1 VTPIRS
7 ILVDFDGTACPQDVS
22 EALLDAF
29 GDPAWRDLDA
39 EVEYGRIGLRSA
51 IRGQAAM
58 LSGSLEEMLGHAL
71 DRYAVDPT
79 FPPFVRWTE
88 SAGLQLAVVSDGFA
102 FYIGPMLEAAGVG
115 HLEVLTNAM
124 TFPDGRPTLSHPN
137 GHPVCVG
144 CGTCKMLAARRFRER
159 HGTVA
164 FVGEGLSD
172 RFGALYS
179 DLVFAKDRLVSLC
192 QADRIRYVAWEDF
205 HDVRR
210 CLEDLRSNGR
220 SPPGPLDP
228 ATCPGWRTDGGER

>member
-1 VTPIRS
+1 VAPIGS
-7 ILVDFDGTACPQDVS
+7 VLVDFDGTACPQDVS

-29 GDPAWRDLDA
+29 GDAAWRDLDA
-39 EVEYGRIGLRSA
+39 QVEEGRMGLRAA
-51 IRGQAAM
+51 IRDQAAM
-58 LSGSLEEMLGHAL
+58 LSASREEMLAHAL
-71 DRYAVDPT
+71 DRHAVDPT
-79 FPPFVRWTE
+79 FPPFVRWAE
-88 SAGLQLAVVSDGFA
+88 SVGLHLGVVSDGFA

-115 HLEVLTNAM
+115 HLEVISNVMA
-124 TFPDGRPTLSHPN
+124 FPEGRPSLMHPN

-144 CGTCKMLAARRFRER
+144 CGTCKMLAAQRFRER

-192 QADRIRYVAWEDF
+192 RLDRVPYVPWEDF

-210 CLEDLRSNGR
+210 CLEDLRESGR
-220 SPPGPLDP
+220 EPSGPVDPP
-228 ATCPGWRTDGGER
+228 TCPGWRTDEAER

>member
-1 VTPIRS
+1 VPPIRS
-7 ILVDFDGTACPQDVS
+7 VLVDFDGTACPQDVS

-29 GDPAWRDLDA
+29 GDPAWRELDA
-39 EVEYGRIGLRSA
+39 EVERGRIGLRSA

-58 LSGSLEEMLGHAL
+58 LSGSREEMLAHAL
-71 DRYAVDPT
+71 DRFTVDPT
-79 FPPFVRWTE
+79 FPPFVGWSE
-88 SAGLQLAVVSDGFA
+88 SAGLHLAVVSDGFA

-164 FVGEGLSD
+164 FVGEGVSD

-192 QADRIRYVAWEDF
+192 QADRIPFVGWEDF
-205 HDVRR
+205 HDVQR
-210 CLEDLRSNGR
+210 CLEDLRASGR
-220 SPPGPLDP
+220 EPPGPLDP
-228 ATCPGWRTDGGER
+228 ATCPGWRTAEAER

>member
-1 VTPIRS
+1 VPPIRS

-39 EVEYGRIGLRSA
+39 EVERGWIGLRAA

-58 LSGSLEEMLGHAL
+58 LSASREEMLAHAL

-79 FPPFVRWTE
+79 FPPFVRW
-88 SAGLQLAVVSDGFA
+88 AGSVGLHLAVVSDGFA

-115 HLEVLTNAM
+115 HLEVISNA
-124 TFPDGRPTLSHPN
+124 TAFPEGRPSLSHPN

-144 CGTCKMLAARRFRER
+144 CGTCKMLAAQRFRER

-192 QADRIRYVAWEDF
+192 RLDRVPFVAWEDF
-205 HDVRR
+205 DDVRR
-210 CLEDLRSNGR
+210 CLEDLRASGR
-220 SPPGPLDP
+220 EPPGPVDP
-228 ATCPGWRTDGGER
+228 AACPGWRTDDGER